1 MHGRRRS
8 VLHVTAVRTILVT
21 APWKGDPFWAPNLEW
36 WRTAAL
42 IEVQTDQGITGLGET
57 VMGYFAGE
65 VVPPLVEYYARLLT
79 DRDLRLDPSE
89 PERCFDELYQR
100 SLWWGRVGLAL
111 SVLSGIEMAL
121 WDIAGKAADKP
132 VHALLGGAAHDR
144 LPLYASGGTGSWPVQ
159 KTVDQA
165 KRYVDLGFRG
175 LKLGTGMFDRPGTT
189 TTARQPAPY
198 GLWNATTTAG
208 RIGDEREKFEAL
220 RTAVGPDI
228 EIATDSH
235 AVQIRGPW
243 TRRDALAIAQAIEDF
258 DLLFYEEPLR
268 YDDPE
273 GYAELRQRTRIPIAG
288 GECLTGIG
296 EFREWFRKGALDIAQ
311 PDATHVGGIGPC
323 LAVAKEAQAH
333 HADLIVHTGAAIGPG
348 LMANLHVAFASPNA
362 HFVEYALAP
371 DNVRAEMLAE
381 PVRVTDGYATLPT
394 APGLGVEL
402 RPDFIEKYPFRPG
415 IVEYA

>member
-1 MHGRRRS
+1 MDGRRRR
-8 VLHVTAVRTILVT
+8 VLQVTGVRTILVT
-21 APWKGDPFWAPNLEW
+21 APWKGDPFWAPDEEF

-42 IEVQTDQGITGLGET
+42 IEVSTDEGVTGLGET

-65 VVPPLVEYYARLLT
+65 VVPPIVDYYARLLC
-79 DRDLRLDPSE
+79 DPANRLDPTQ
-89 PERCFDELYQR
+89 PDRCFDELYQR

-121 WDIAGKAADKP
+121 WDIAGKAAGKP

-144 LPLYASGGTGSWPVQ
+144 LPLYASGGTGGWPVQ

-175 LKLGTGMFDRPGTT
+175 LKLGTGMNDRPGSYE
-189 TTARQPAPY
+189 TARTPAPY
-198 GLWNATTTAG
+198 GLWYGGTTAA
-208 RIGDEREKFEAL
+208 RIDDEREKFRAM
-220 RTAVGPDI
+220 RDAVGPDI
-228 EIATDSH
+228 ELATDSH

-243 TRRDALAIAQAIEDF
+243 GRRDALAVAQAIEEF

-268 YDDPE
+268 YDDPD
-273 GYAELRQRTRIPIAG
+273 GYAEIRRQTRIPIAG
-288 GECLTGIG
+288 GECLTGVG
-296 EFREWFRKGALDIAQ
+296 EFADWFRRGALDVAQ

-323 LAVAKEAQAH
+323 LAVAKEAAAN
-333 HADLIVHTGAAIGPG
+333 HAALIVHTGAAIGPG

-362 HFVEYALAP
+362 RFVECALAP

-381 PVRVTDGYATLPT
+381 PVRVTDGFATLPT

-402 RPDFIEKYPFRPG
+402 RPDFIDKYPFKPG

>member
-1 MHGRRRS
+1 MK
-8 VLHVTAVRTILVT
+8 VTDVRTVLVT
-21 APWKGDPFWAPNLEW
+21 APWKGDPFWALDEGHADQEF

-42 IEVQTDQGITGLGET
+42 IEVHTDAGVTGLGET
-57 VMGYFAGE
+57 IMGYFAGE
-65 VVPPLVEYYARLLT
+65 VVPPIVDYYRRLLV
-79 DRDLRLDPSE
+79 DPPLRLDPTQ

-121 WDIAGKAADKP
+121 WDVAGKVAGKP
-132 VHALLGGAAHDR
+132 VHALLGGAVHNR
-144 LPLYASGGTGSWPVQ
+144 LPLYASGGTGGWPVQ

-165 KRYVDLGFRG
+165 ARYIDLGFKG
-175 LKLGTGMFDRPGTT
+175 FKLGTGMTDRPGAYATT
-189 TTARQPAPY
+189 VQPAPY
-198 GLWNATTTAG
+198 GYWNAATAAQ
-208 RIGDEREKFEAL
+208 RVADERAKFAAL
-220 RTAVGPDI
+220 RKAVGPDI

-243 TRRDALAIAQAIEDF
+243 GRRDALAIAQAIEEF

-268 YDDPE
+268 YNDPD
-273 GYAELRQRTRIPIAG
+273 GYAELRRQTRIPIAG
-288 GECLTGIG
+288 GESLTGVG
-296 EFREWFRKGALDIAQ
+296 EFQDWLDRGALDIVQ
-311 PDATHVGGIGPC
+311 PDATHVGGVGPC
-323 LAVAKEAQAH
+323 LAVAKAAAQR
-333 HADLIVHTGAAIGPG
+333 HAEIIVHTGAAVGPG

-362 HFVEYALAP
+362 RFVEYALAP

-381 PVRVTDGYATLPT
+381 PVQVTDGFARLPE

-402 RPDFIEKYPFRPG
+402 RPDFVEKYPFKPG